1 MRPRKARPSRRFWL
15 ATLAALACA
24 VAPANAVE
32 PLPDPL
38 TLEYA
43 LSLAAEDHPSVVLSK
58 AEIAAA
64 EAERAQADADD
75 GLYAAARLNARYID
89 DSNVPVQRK
98 NNDSRALL
106 LVRKELYDFGRSDK
120 DLAAA
125 EAAVRSSEWQFRDRL
140 QQRRLEIAKAFF
152 EVNLS
157 DLHFARENEAM
168 AEAFVEF
175 DHARDRNE
183 LGQVSDIDMLELEDA
198 YQAVRMRRY
207 RAEAD
212 QRASRARLAQVLN
225 RPDDL
230 PARLALP
237 ALPANDS
244 PLPDY
249 ERLIETALRQNPVLL
264 ALRQQLE
271 ASRLR
276 VAASRRGAYP
286 VLSTELNAG
295 WWNRDIGNNREPF
308 GASLILDIPLITGGR
323 NDAEVAK
330 EQADNYR
337 LQAKVQQLEYDLRQQ
352 VLEVWQE
359 IQALL
364 AERQAV
370 DVKHDYRDLYLDRS
384 RARYELD
391 IKTDLGDA
399 MAQQTA
405 ARLFA
410 AQTEFSLALAW
421 GRLAAL
427 VGEPDFNPLNPPGA
441 NPLSSLLGESPP

>member
-1 MRPRKARPSRRFWL
+1 MHREQARPLRRFWS
-15 ATLAALACA
+15 ATAAALAC
-24 VAPANAVE
+24 VLVPAGAAE

-43 LSLAAEDHPSVVLSK
+43 LSLASEDHPAVALGK

-64 EAERAQADADD
+64 EAERSEVDAED
-75 GLYAAARLNARYID
+75 GLYATARLNARYID
-89 DSNVPVQRK
+89 DSNVPVQKK

-106 LVRKELYDFGRSDK
+106 LIRKELYDFGRSDK

-125 EAAVRSSEWQFRDRL
+125 EAAVRGSEWNFRDRL
-140 QQRRLEIAKAFF
+140 QQRRLDITKAFF
-152 EVNLS
+152 EVILA
-157 DLHFARENEAM
+157 DLRFARENESM
-168 AEAFVEF
+168 AEAFVDF
-175 DHARDRNE
+175 DRARDRNE
-183 LGQVSDIDMLELEDA
+183 LGQVSDIEVLELEDA
-198 YQAVRMRRY
+198 YQAVRLSRY

-212 QRASRARLAQVLN
+212 QRATRARLAQLLN
-225 RPDDL
+225 RPDSL
-230 PARLALP
+230 PARLATP
-237 ALPANDS
+237 ELPANDS

-249 ERLIETALRQNPVLL
+249 ERLIEAALRQNPVLL

-286 VLSTELNAG
+286 VLSSEVNFG
-295 WWNRDIGNNREPF
+295 WWERDIGNNREPF

-323 NDAEVAK
+323 TDADIAK
-330 EQADNYR
+330 EQADSYR

-352 VLEVWQE
+352 VLESWQE

-364 AERQAV
+364 AQREAADIKR
-370 DVKHDYRDLYLDRS
+370 DYRDLYLDRS
-384 RARYELD
+384 RAQYELD

-405 ARLFA
+405 SRLYA

-421 GRLAAL
+421 ARLAAL
-427 VGEPDFNPLNPPGA
+427 VGQPDFSPMQPPSE
-441 NPLSSLLGESPP
+441 NPLSSLIGEPTQ

>member
-1 MRPRKARPSRRFWL
+1 MRPRMARPVRRFWRP
-15 ATLAALACA
+15 ALAALACA
-24 VAPANAVE
+24 AAAAGAAE

-38 TLEYA
+38 TLEHA
-43 LSLAAEDHPSVVLSK
+43 LSLASEDHPSVVLSK
-58 AEIAAA
+58 AEVAAA
-64 EAERAQADADD
+64 EAERAQADAED

-89 DSNVPVQRK
+89 DSNVPVQQK

-106 LVRKELYDFGRSDK
+106 LVRKELYDFGRSEK

-125 EAAVRSSEWQFRDRL
+125 EAAVRGSELQLRDRL

-152 EVNLS
+152 EVILA
-157 DLHFARENEAM
+157 DLNFQRENEAM
-168 AEAFVEF
+168 AEAFVDF
-175 DHARDRNE
+175 DRARDRNE
-183 LGQVSDIDMLELEDA
+183 LGQVSDIDVLELEDA
-198 YQAVRMRRY
+198 YQAVRLRRY

-212 QRASRARLAQVLN
+212 QRASRARLAQALN
-225 RPDDL
+225 RPDEL
-230 PARLALP
+230 PARLATPRLP
-237 ALPANDS
+237 GNDS

-249 ERLIETALRQNPVLL
+249 ERLIEAALRQNPVLL
-264 ALRQQLE
+264 GLRQQLE

-286 VLSTELNAG
+286 VLSSEVNLG

-308 GASLILDIPLITGGR
+308 GASLILDIPLVTGGR
-323 NDAEVAK
+323 TDAEVAK

-337 LQAKVQQLEYDLRQQ
+337 LQAKVQQLEFDLRQE
-352 VLEVWQE
+352 VLEAWQE

-364 AERQAV
+364 AEREAV
-370 DVKHDYRDLYLDRS
+370 NVKRNYRDLYLDRS
-384 RARYELD
+384 RAQYELD

-427 VGEPDFNPLNPPGA
+427 VGEPDFSPLKPPSA
-441 NPLSSLLGESPP
+441 NPLSGLIGEPAP